1 MLKCRSSCAYTSVT
15 LSAASQMVDR
25 IISTAE
31 LKFSFLFNIVPG
43 LYIDLC

>member
-1 MLKCRSSCAYTSVT
+1 VSVIVCIHVG
-15 LSAASQMVDR
+15 QMVDR
-25 IISTAE
+25 VISTAE